1 MISVTGQTES
11 LPQASERTHTPT
23 HFSSHF
29 FIGFYYTL
37 KKCSSVWI
45 VCSLLVHWDHYDSKQ
60 KCSAATIFINSS
72 WMYLNEVCV
81 CAFVSSCHKFPVK
94 LLKFRTPVQE
104 NSDVKCGFLL
114 NCRLFSEQNACKY
127 SHHSIEWSRVQRI
140 WCGNWSGFQRMSC
153 NLHAL
158 AHTPFD
164 AIHRPLFIY
173 LKRWWSISMNFHL
186 LFLSLF
192 FFWLTWREIDKLKRV
207 YASHQTNGPFKM
219 KFKIHF
225 GPVVCSAN
233 TALNTMCN
241 DIKWNES
248 VCNLFVIDVSR
259 FVCTQHTI
267 ECELIQ
273 KWQTF
278 QFPFICTRQMFD
290 GSTSQSSSS
299 SSANKHFCGKKTHSS
314 KW

>member
-1 MISVTGQTES
+1 M
-11 LPQASERTHTPT
+11 
-23 HFSSHF
+23 
-29 FIGFYYTL
+29 
-37 KKCSSVWI
+37 
-45 VCSLLVHWDHYDSKQ
+45 
-60 KCSAATIFINSS
+60 
-72 WMYLNEVCV
+72 
-81 CAFVSSCHKFPVK
+81 FVSSCHKFPVK

-114 NCRLFSEQNACKY
+114 NWRLFSRAKCMQTRASFHRMIESTENLKRQMKWIPKNVMQLACART
-127 SHHSIEWSRVQRI
+127 HTI
-140 WCGNWSGFQRMSC
+140 WCNPS
-153 NLHAL
+153 
-158 AHTPFD
+158 T
-164 AIHRPLFIY
+164 AIHLFEAVMIDFNEFPPF
-173 LKRWWSISMNFHL
+173 IFI
-186 LFLSLF
+186 SLF
-192 FFWLTWREIDKLKRV
+192 VWLTWREIDKLKRV

-219 KFKIHF
+219 KFEIHF
-225 GPVVCSAN
+225 GPIECSAN
-233 TALNTMCN
+233 TTLNTMCN